1 MLQSGF
7 ESPPR
12 CLDLAAFGPQSAA
25 SMNADSSQPKPTGQV
40 ARDQRRA
47 AALRENLRRR
57 KSQARARASEASG
70 TDKMGAD
77 EGADAPST
85 GRARESEP

>member
-1 MLQSGF
+1 
-7 ESPPR
+7 
-12 CLDLAAFGPQSAA
+12 
-25 SMNADSSQPKPTGQV
+25 MNADSSQPKSTGQV

-70 TDKMGAD
+70 TANMGA
-77 EGADAPST
+77 EQGTDAPST
-85 GRARESEP
+85 GRTRESEP

>member
-1 MLQSGF
+1 
-7 ESPPR
+7 
-12 CLDLAAFGPQSAA
+12 
-25 SMNADSSQPKPTGQV
+25 MNADSSQPKSTGQV

-57 KSQARARASEASG
+57 KSQARARRARASEASG
-70 TDKMGAD
+70 TDKMGA
-77 EGADAPST
+77 EQGADAPST